1 MSLFAVS
8 VSRIFIVLA
17 MVAQIRRILALSQF
31 HRLLTPPSTSLNRR
45 FFLKASS
52 LLAAPYHLELEA
64 ASPLDME
71 EVGAVISLATVP
83 GDVILLGGDLGA
95 GKTCFSRGFV
105 REKTGIPDLSVTS
118 PTYLL
123 SNTYPT
129 LGPTI
134 HHMDLYRLSGTTGDL
149 EPLDLDN
156 VFNNC
161 ISLIEWPSRLGH
173 FLPPDRLEVI
183 ITIEPGL
190 DTSNFK
196 RDTKFD
202 SFNEDDSPTNI
213 DKNDEDIINSSR
225 ILKLSPHGDRWLER
239 LLELENGGLL
249 DDMILEIDESLP

>member
-45 FFLKASS
+45 FFFKASS

-196 RDTKFD
+196 PL
-202 SFNEDDSPTNI
+202 NEDDSPTNI

-239 LLELENGGLL
+239 LVELENGGLL
-249 DDMILEIDESLP
+249 DDMILEIDEILP